1 MNQNL
6 EFTEYNSEFVTQPF
20 LYLKIKKM
28 SGQIPDDYFKRLSD
42 NMKWIKQ
49 CLPHSENFS

>member
-6 EFTEYNSEFVTQPF
+6 EFMEYNSEFVTQPF

-28 SGQIPDDYFKRLSD
+28 SGQIPDDYFKKI
-42 NMKWIKQ
+42 KWQ
-49 CLPHSENFS
+49 YEMN